1 VTMIMSSHSQIM
13 LENIIIFYTNL

>member
-13 LENIIIFYTNL
+13 LENIIMFYL